1 MNIACL
7 VTNTSVLKVVRAAFM
22 QAGAECV
29 HFSSEVVL
37 FRALLRQKFDLIF
50 IDLDVEPTPD
60 DAIVSWLNC
69 RSGNDT
75 PVLAM
80 SPIRDAHMT
89 ALVLNAGADDL
100 LVRPF
105 EPVELMAR
113 ANALVRRSNPRSVRR
128 RIELAGFSLD
138 RESSKFSYL
147 GTPIML
153 TSREF
158 GLAWMFFSSPGVYI
172 SRETIG
178 MSLWSSDSEVAGRT
192 IEQHVYKLR
201 KKLQL
206 GTERGVS
213 IRTAYGQGY
222 RLELLGQQAAASPF
236 PGATEPESEP
246 ELPE

>member
-1 MNIACL
+1 MRMNIACL
-7 VTNTSVLKVVRAAFM
+7 ITNTAVLKVVRTAFM
-22 QAGAECV
+22 QAGAECA
-29 HFSSEVVL
+29 HFTSEVVL

-50 IDLDVEPTPD
+50 IDLDVAPTPD

-80 SPIRDAHMT
+80 SPVRDAHMT

-100 LVRPF
+100 LARPF
-105 EPVELMAR
+105 EVVELLAR
-113 ANALVRRSNPRSVRR
+113 ANALVRRGNPRSARR

-138 RESSKFSYL
+138 RESSKFAYL

-172 SRETIG
+172 SRDTIG
-178 MSLWSSDSEVAGRT
+178 TSIWSADSEVAGRT

-206 GTERGVS
+206 GIERGVS

-222 RLELLGQQAAASPF
+222 RLELSGQHAAPAPAQAAPD
-236 PGATEPESEP
+236 
-246 ELPE
+246 LPDN

>member
-7 VTNTSVLKVVRAAFM
+7 ITNTAVLKVVRTAFM

-29 HFSSEVVL
+29 HFTSEVVL

-50 IDLDVEPTPD
+50 IDLDVAPTPD

-69 RSGNDT
+69 RAGNDT

-80 SPIRDAHMT
+80 SPVRDAHMT

-105 EPVELMAR
+105 DAVELLAR
-113 ANALVRRSNPRSVRR
+113 AHALVRRGNPRGARR

-138 RESSKFSYL
+138 RESSKFAYL

-178 MSLWSSDSEVAGRT
+178 TSIWSSDSEVAGRT

-206 GTERGVS
+206 GAERGVS

-222 RLELLGQQAAASPF
+222 RLELSGQQAGALPTGAE
-236 PGATEPESEP
+236 PGPDVPA
-246 ELPE
+246 

>member
-1 MNIACL
+1 
-7 VTNTSVLKVVRAAFM
+7 M

-29 HFSSEVVL
+29 HFTSEVVL

-50 IDLDVEPTPD
+50 IDLDVAPTPD

-69 RSGNDT
+69 RAGNDT

-80 SPIRDAHMT
+80 SPVRDAHMT

-105 EPVELMAR
+105 DAVELLAR
-113 ANALVRRSNPRSVRR
+113 AHALVRRSNPRGARR

-138 RESSKFSYL
+138 RESSKFAYL

-178 MSLWSSDSEVAGRT
+178 TSIWSSDSEVAGRT

-206 GTERGVS
+206 GAERGVS

-222 RLELLGQQAAASPF
+222 RLELSGQQAGTLPAGAE
-236 PGATEPESEP
+236 PGPDVPA
-246 ELPE
+246 

>member
-1 MNIACL
+1 
-7 VTNTSVLKVVRAAFM
+7 M

-50 IDLDVEPTPD
+50 IDLDVAPTPD

-80 SPIRDAHMT
+80 SPVRDAHMT

-105 EPVELMAR
+105 EPVELLAR

-138 RESSKFSYL
+138 RESSKFAYL

-178 MSLWSSDSEVAGRT
+178 TSIWSSDSEVAGRT

-206 GTERGVS
+206 GVERGVS

-222 RLELLGQQAAASPF
+222 RLELLGQHAADVA
-236 PGATEPESEP
+236 E
-246 ELPE
+246 

>member
-1 MNIACL
+1 
-7 VTNTSVLKVVRAAFM
+7 M

-105 EPVELMAR
+105 EPVELLAR

-213 IRTAYGQGY
+213 IRNAYGQGY

>member
-1 MNIACL
+1 MRMNIACL
-7 VTNTSVLKVVRAAFM
+7 ITNTSVLKVVRTAFM

-50 IDLDVEPTPD
+50 IDLDAAPTPD

-80 SPIRDAHMT
+80 SPVRDAHMT

-105 EPVELMAR
+105 EAVELLAR
-113 ANALVRRSNPRSVRR
+113 AHALVRRSNPRSTRR

-138 RESSKFSYL
+138 RESSKFAYR
-147 GTPIML
+147 GEPIML

-178 MSLWSSDSEVAGRT
+178 TSIWSSDSEVAGRT

-206 GTERGVS
+206 GVERGVT

-222 RLELLGQQAAASPF
+222 RLELSGQHAAAVPD
-236 PGATEPESEP
+236 
-246 ELPE
+246 

>member
-1 MNIACL
+1 
-7 VTNTSVLKVVRAAFM
+7 M
-22 QAGAECV
+22 QTGAECT
-29 HFSSEVVL
+29 HFTSEVVL
-37 FRALLRQKFDLIF
+37 FRALLRQKFDLIL
-50 IDLDVEPTPD
+50 IDLDLEPTPD

-75 PVLAM
+75 PVLTM
-80 SPIRDAHMT
+80 SPMRDAHMT

-105 EPVELMAR
+105 EPVELLAR
-113 ANALVRRSNPRSVRR
+113 AHALVRRSNPRSARR

-138 RESSKFSYL
+138 RESSKFAYL

-158 GLAWMFFSSPGVYI
+158 GLAWMLFSSPGVYI

-178 MSLWSSDSEVAGRT
+178 TSIWSSDSEVAGRT

-206 GTERGVS
+206 GAERGVS

-222 RLELLGQQAAASPF
+222 RLELLGQHAAPAP
-236 PGATEPESEP
+236 AEPAP
-246 ELPE
+246 DLPD

>member
-1 MNIACL
+1 
-7 VTNTSVLKVVRAAFM
+7 M

-100 LVRPF
+100 VVRPF
-105 EPVELMAR
+105 EPVELLAR

>member
-1 MNIACL
+1 
-7 VTNTSVLKVVRAAFM
+7 M

-80 SPIRDAHMT
+80 SPVRDAHMT

-105 EPVELMAR
+105 EPVELLAR

>member
-1 MNIACL
+1 MH
-7 VTNTSVLKVVRAAFM
+7 
-22 QAGAECV
+22 AGAECT
-29 HFSSEVVL
+29 HFTSEVVL

-50 IDLDVEPTPD
+50 IDLDAEPTPD

-80 SPIRDAHMT
+80 SPVRDAHMT

-105 EPVELMAR
+105 EPVELLAR
-113 ANALVRRSNPRSVRR
+113 AHALVRRSNPRSARR

-138 RESSKFSYL
+138 RESGKFAYL

-178 MSLWSSDSEVAGRT
+178 TSIWSADSEVAGRT

-206 GTERGVS
+206 GAERGVS

-222 RLELLGQQAAASPF
+222 RLELSGQQAAS
-236 PGATEPESEP
+236 GALQDAAAPEPDVP
-246 ELPE
+246 A

>member
-1 MNIACL
+1 
-7 VTNTSVLKVVRAAFM
+7 M

-29 HFSSEVVL
+29 HFTSEVVL

-50 IDLDVEPTPD
+50 IDLDVAPTPD

-69 RSGNDT
+69 RAGNDT

-80 SPIRDAHMT
+80 SPVRDPHMT

-105 EPVELMAR
+105 DAVELLAR
-113 ANALVRRSNPRSVRR
+113 AHALVRRSNPRGARR

-138 RESSKFSYL
+138 RESSKFAYL

-178 MSLWSSDSEVAGRT
+178 TSIWSSDSEVAGRT

-206 GTERGVS
+206 GVERGVS

-222 RLELLGQQAAASPF
+222 RLELSGQQAGALPAGAE
-236 PGATEPESEP
+236 PGPDVPA
-246 ELPE
+246 

>member
-1 MNIACL
+1 MH
-7 VTNTSVLKVVRAAFM
+7 
-22 QAGAECV
+22 AGAECV

-80 SPIRDAHMT
+80 SPVRDAHMT

-105 EPVELMAR
+105 EPVELLAR

-138 RESSKFSYL
+138 RESSKFTYL

>member
-1 MNIACL
+1 
-7 VTNTSVLKVVRAAFM
+7 
-22 QAGAECV
+22 
-29 HFSSEVVL
+29 
-37 FRALLRQKFDLIF
+37 
-50 IDLDVEPTPD
+50 
-60 DAIVSWLNC
+60 
-69 RSGNDT
+69 
-75 PVLAM
+75 
-80 SPIRDAHMT
+80 
-89 ALVLNAGADDL
+89 
-100 LVRPF
+100 
-105 EPVELMAR
+105 
-113 ANALVRRSNPRSVRR
+113 
-128 RIELAGFSLD
+128 
-138 RESSKFSYL
+138 
-147 GTPIML
+147 
-153 TSREF
+153 
-158 GLAWMFFSSPGVYI
+158 VYI

>member
-1 MNIACL
+1 
-7 VTNTSVLKVVRAAFM
+7 M

-105 EPVELMAR
+105 EPVELLAR

>member
-1 MNIACL
+1 MH
-7 VTNTSVLKVVRAAFM
+7 
-22 QAGAECV
+22 AGAECV

-138 RESSKFSYL
+138 RESSKFTYL

-158 GLAWMFFSSPGVYI
+158 GLAWMFFSAPGVYI

-222 RLELLGQQAAASPF
+222 RLELLGGAAPV
-236 PGATEPESEP
+236 PDEPAQD
-246 ELPE
+246 LPEA

>member
-1 MNIACL
+1 MH
-7 VTNTSVLKVVRAAFM
+7 
-22 QAGAECV
+22 AGAECV

-80 SPIRDAHMT
+80 SPVRDAHMT

-105 EPVELMAR
+105 EPVELLAR

-138 RESSKFSYL
+138 RESSKFTYL

-222 RLELLGQQAAASPF
+222 RLELLGQQAATGAD
-236 PGATEPESEP
+236 PGPDEPAQD
-246 ELPE
+246 LPE